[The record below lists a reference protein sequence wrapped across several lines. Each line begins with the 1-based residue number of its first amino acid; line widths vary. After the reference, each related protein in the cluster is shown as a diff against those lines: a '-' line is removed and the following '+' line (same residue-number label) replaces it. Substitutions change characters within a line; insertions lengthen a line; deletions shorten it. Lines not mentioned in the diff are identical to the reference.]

1 MVLVLALVI
10 GGTTAVV
17 VIGSSAINDTRT
29 QLDASSAE
37 KAMTQLDSQASLVAL
52 GQSQSQTV
60 KLGSTG
66 ANNYTVSDSAG
77 SMSIVFTNASTGN
90 STTLMETN
98 MGEIVY
104 DGDAG
109 SRVAYQGGGV
119 WRSHGDGGSV
129 MISPP
134 EFHYRDETLTLPLV
148 TISNDTSIR
157 GDAVIKAGETTR
169 EYPNE
174 TLSNPLRGGSI
185 TITIQSDYHEGWDS
199 YLESRTQG
207 TVTHDPANQTVEIT
221 LTVPVETEFDNSVAT
236 VAEDGLSNE
245 AAFEKPYKGG
255 VSAPVPDS
263 RINEQIQD
271 CEENGCTELSG
282 PVDSD
287 TLTEGTYNASG
298 STIFR
303 NVTYDT
309 DGADIDVVIDGDLT
323 FEGTHEIE
331 DGGNVTFYIKG
342 DMTVKGNAEVNTGGD
357 PNDLLL
363 MIHSEGD
370 SVAAS
375 SGTPQ
380 FTGLVYAPGS
390 DFVLNGGG
398 KCGRGG
404 NSDAEDKGKD
414 KDKNEDKGKD
424 KDKNEDKGNS
434 CEANVV
440 GSLVMNTAD
449 GGGNGDVNHAGKITR
464 SLDFTTTSAIT
475 YLHVSENRIIV
486 TQ

>member
-1 MVLVLALVI
+1 MVLIFALVI
-10 GGTTAVV
+10 GATTTVV
-17 VIGSSAINDTRT
+17 VIGGSAINDTKE
-29 QLDASSAE
+29 QLDMRTAE
-37 KAMTQLDSQASLVAL
+37 NTMTQLDSQASLVAL

-60 KLGSTG
+60 RLGSTG
-66 ANNYTVSDSAG
+66 SNNYTVSDSAG
-77 SMSIVFTNASTGN
+77 SMSVVYTNASTGK
-90 STTLMETN
+90 SIPLMEAD

-104 DGDAG
+104 DGEDG
-109 SRVAYQGGGV
+109 NRIAYQGGGV
-119 WRSHGDGGSV
+119 WRSQGNGGSV

-134 EFHYRDETLTLPLV
+134 EFHYRGGTLTLPLV
-148 TISNDTSIR
+148 TVSNDTSIR

-174 TLSNPLRGGSI
+174 TLANPLRGGSI
-185 TITIQSDYHEGWDS
+185 TITIRSDYHEGWNS

-207 TVTHDPANQTVEIT
+207 TVAHDPASQTVTMT
-221 LTVPVETEFDNSVAT
+221 LTVPIKTKFENSVAT

-245 AAFEKPYKGG
+245 AAFEKPYKTG

-263 RINEQIQD
+263 RIDKRIQD

-298 STIFR
+298 STTFR
-303 NVTYDT
+303 DVTYDT
-309 DGADIDVVIDGDLT
+309 DGADIDVVVNGDLT
-323 FEGTHEIE
+323 FEGTHKIE

-342 DMTVKGNAEVNTGGD
+342 DMTVKGNTEVNTGGD

-380 FTGLVYAPGS
+380 LTGLVYAPGS
-390 DFVLNGGG
+390 DFVINGGG

-404 NSDAEDKGKD
+404 NSDEEDEGN
-414 KDKNEDKGKD
+414 DKNEDKGN
-424 KDKNEDKGNS
+424 DKNEDKGNS

-440 GSLVMNTAD
+440 GSLVVNTAD
-449 GGGNGDVNHAGKITR
+449 GGGNGDVNHAGNITR
-464 SLDFTTTSAIT
+464 TLDFTTTSAIT
-475 YLHVSENRIIV
+475 YLHVSENRITV
-486 TQ
+486 TG